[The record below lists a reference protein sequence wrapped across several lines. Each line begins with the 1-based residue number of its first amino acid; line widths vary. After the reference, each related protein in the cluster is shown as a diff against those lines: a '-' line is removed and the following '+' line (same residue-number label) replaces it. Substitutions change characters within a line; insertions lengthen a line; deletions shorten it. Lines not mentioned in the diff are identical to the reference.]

1 MLTFLL
7 AALVTLGGAL
17 GVVLLRNT
25 VHNALSLIATLF
37 GIAILFMTLGAYFL
51 AAVQV
56 IVYAGAVVVLFL
68 FVIMLLGVDK
78 LDRLEQET
86 FKGQAGT
93 SVLVGIAVLGL
104 SLTALLSVGA
114 TTTGRASSLAANDPT
129 VPDING
135 LARVIFTDYVFAFEI
150 TSVLLTIAVVGAVVL
165 ARRGGA
171 AIDLDEFPDGPAVT
185 YVPEPEPSDD
195 DQEPDGDESAEGA
208 DDAADAATD
217 ADAEA
222 DLTTAGATEPEA
234 AI

>member
-37 GIAILFMTLGAYFL
+37 GIAILFMTLDAYFL

-78 LDRLEQET
+78 LDQLEHET
-86 FKGQAGT
+86 FKGQRSA
-93 SVLVGIAVLGL
+93 SILVGIAVLGL
-104 SLTALLSVGA
+104 SLTALLSVGSVA
-114 TTTGRASSLAANDPT
+114 TGRMSSLAANDPT

-165 ARRGGA
+165 ARRGGSV
-171 AIDLDEFPDGPAVT
+171 IDLDEFPDGPAET
-185 YVPEPEPSDD
+185 YVPAPTTVDPADIAPVDGGDSDADEAVD
-195 DQEPDGDESAEGA
+195 DADGNGDESDLATVATEG
-208 DDAADAATD
+208 
-217 ADAEA
+217 E
-222 DLTTAGATEPEA
+222 AGA
-234 AI
+234 